1 MRIFLDTNVVLD
13 TILPERKFRQASTQ
27 VMDLVDDPD
36 NRLCISSLSVANIWY
51 IARKYIG
58 KEGLTARVKTF
69 LDKWKIL
76 SVGDMDVW
84 RAVRSSCSDFEDA
97 LQISCAEGYC
107 DVIVTADKK
116 HFESRTALPVF
127 TPEEFMEQLRI
138 HNGQE
143 A

>member
-1 MRIFLDTNVVLD
+1 MHYVAKKQI
-13 TILPERKFRQASTQ
+13 PSGQ
-27 VMDLVDDPD
+27 VMAFLKK
-36 NRLCISSLSVANIWY
+36 I
-51 IARKYIG
+51 
-58 KEGLTARVKTF
+58 

-84 RAVRSSCSDFEDA
+84 RAVRSSCPDFEDA

-116 HFESRTALPVF
+116 HFESCTALPVF

-143 A
+143 V